1 MKHATTLA
9 TLGLGLSL
17 THGVLAAPQTYA
29 IDMNHSRIFFDV
41 SHQDYSTMHGR
52 FAVFGGT
59 FRYDAENPANSSL
72 DITIDPASIDTF
84 HEGLNDHLRT
94 DDFFN
99 VAEYPE
105 MRFVSDTVEV
115 NGEDSFTVH
124 GDFTMLGETNPVTFD
139 VLLNRTGQTNDGV
152 PKAGFT
158 AIGTLDRT
166 DYGMSFATP
175 AIGAAV
181 DFRIE
186 IEASAS

>member
-1 MKHATTLA
+1 MRHVIALA
-9 TLGLGLSL
+9 TMGLGLSL
-17 THGVLAAPQTYA
+17 THGALAAPQDYA
-29 IDMNHSRIFFDV
+29 IDMNHSRVFFDV

-52 FAVFGGT
+52 FAEFGGT
-59 FRYDAENPANSSL
+59 LRYDAANPANSSL
-72 DITIDPASIDTF
+72 DITIDPSSVDMF

-105 MRFVSDTVEV
+105 MRFVSDRVDV

-124 GDFTMLGETNPVTFD
+124 GEFTMLGETHPVTFH
-139 VLLNRTGQTNDGV
+139 VILNRTGETNDGA

-158 AIGTLDRT
+158 ATGTLDRT
-166 DYGMSFATP
+166 DYGMTFAAP
-175 AIGAAV
+175 AIGAEV

-186 IEASAS
+186 IEASAG

>member
-1 MKHATTLA
+1 MKHVITLA

-17 THGVLAAPQTYA
+17 MGGALAAPQNYA

-52 FAVFGGT
+52 FAEFGGT
-59 FRYDAENPANSSL
+59 FRYDAENPSNSSL
-72 DITIDPASIDTF
+72 DITIDPASIDMF

-99 VAEYPE
+99 VTEYPE
-105 MRFVSDTVEV
+105 MRFVSETVEE
-115 NGEDSFTVH
+115 NGDDSFTVH
-124 GDFTMLGETNPVTFD
+124 GDFTMLGETNPVTFH
-139 VLLNRTGQTNDGV
+139 VVLNRTGQTSDGA

-158 AIGTLDRT
+158 ATGTLDRT
-166 DYGMSFATP
+166 EYGMGFAAP
-175 AIGAAV
+175 AIGAVV

-186 IEASAS
+186 IEASAG